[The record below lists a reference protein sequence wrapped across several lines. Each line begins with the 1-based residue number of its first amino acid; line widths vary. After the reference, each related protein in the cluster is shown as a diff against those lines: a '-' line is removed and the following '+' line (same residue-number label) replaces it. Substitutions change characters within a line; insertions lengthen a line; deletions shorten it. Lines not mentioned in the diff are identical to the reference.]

1 MESVGWIL
9 LGIAILFAGFFALN
23 LYFRVKVVRSYR
35 QLRRGG
41 VEFAGSAI
49 FSEDAM
55 RQIKERYPDHEADI
69 EQFAKYLRLTI
80 WMASVFI
87 TVTIIF
93 GSVLMYYR

>member
-9 LGIAILFAGFFALN
+9 LGIAILFAGFFGLN
-23 LYFRVKVVRSYR
+23 LFFRIKVVRSYR
-35 QLRRGG
+35 KLRRGG

-49 FSEDAM
+49 FSEEAM
-55 RQIKERYPDHEADI
+55 RQIKEQYPDHKADI
-69 EQFAKYLRLTI
+69 EQFATYLRMSI

-87 TVTIIF
+87 VVTIIF

>member
-1 MESVGWIL
+1 MESVVWKL
-9 LGIAILFAGFFALN
+9 LGIGLLFTGFFILN
-23 LYFRVKVVRSYR
+23 LYFRVKVIRSYR
-35 QLRRGG
+35 NLRKAG

-49 FSEDAM
+49 FS
-55 RQIKERYPDHEADI
+55 KETMSELKAHYPDHEGDL

-87 TVTIIF
+87 VVTIIF